1 MDYFTIGGVSSSSF
15 NAYIYDLNVFDS
27 PSRSVD
33 TYDVPGRNGTLT
45 VAGSEKLENRELWY
59 DMYIPKSMI
68 SNVRGLFTASKAI
81 SALRIL
87 LNLMYIRRPCM

>member
-45 VAGSEKLENRELWY
+45 VAGSEKLENRELW
-59 DMYIPKSMI
+59 
-68 SNVRGLFTASKAI
+68 
-81 SALRIL
+81 
-87 LNLMYIRRPCM
+87 